1 MRVSQGGN
9 LHCWDVA
16 ESLWLPLK
24 PAGEQVWNSSSFPGP
39 EKLTHPTH
47 YSKSREKNEM
57 TKKKKKRSVKNYK
70 LERFDIR
77 RLQAERGLGIG
88 SKTYLRTGRPRAAI
102 EDLRVQAL
110 A

>member
-24 PAGEQVWNSSSFPGP
+24 PAGEQVWNSSSFPGQ

-57 TKKKKKRSVKNYK
+57 TKKKSVKNYK
-70 LERFDIR
+70 LKRFDIR
-77 RLQAERGLGIG
+77 RLQKGAERGLGIG
-88 SKTYLRTGRPRAAI
+88 SRTYLRTGRPRAAI